1 MKMRWSAPAQ
11 FDPQTRR
18 TALPFPV
25 RITAQIHTTEPEC
38 HFSRLQSDL
47 PEKTCYKAASTELE
61 MTAVFPEVP
70 ETTGPERF
78 PKRRLVVVSL
88 IATLLA
94 VEVWLHWNWLP
105 NLEDPRLVSLGGAAE
120 LAIWLLLGSVLI
132 AVQTQRLPERIYW
145 FLSLGLG
152 IWLMSQTADL
162 MDEFLRQPMWLSVYG
177 EDSGRV
183 VGMFLVT
190 LGLISL
196 IRHSAAML
204 QELEFLS
211 FHDSLTGLCNR
222 RMFQKSIAAKGPGI
236 FGLMLMDLDHFKTIN
251 DKFGHDIGDK
261 VLRGIA
267 DLLQRHCE
275 DRGEIFRLGGEEF
288 AVIMA
293 DASKAELEQC
303 AESFCKRVA
312 ALNGDDE
319 TRVTISIGTG
329 LRRRGES
336 SSELMRR
343 VDRALY
349 SAKDAGRNRVMPS
362 R

>member
-1 MKMRWSAPAQ
+1 MPPDASE
-11 FDPQTRR
+11 TIVSRR
-18 TALPFPV
+18 
-25 RITAQIHTTEPEC
+25 I
-38 HFSRLQSDL
+38 SR
-47 PEKTCYKAASTELE
+47 
-61 MTAVFPEVP
+61 
-70 ETTGPERF
+70 
-78 PKRRLVVVSL
+78 RRLVVVSL
-88 IATLLA
+88 IATLLLFETA
-94 VEVWLHWNWLP
+94 LHLNGLSYIE
-105 NLEDPRLVSLGGAAE
+105 NPRILTLGGVAE

-145 FLSLGLG
+145 LLSVGLG

-162 MDEFLRQPMWLSVYG
+162 MDEFLRQPLWLSSYG

-222 RMFQKSIAAKGPGI
+222 RMFQKSIAARGKDI
-236 FGLMLMDLDHFKTIN
+236 FALMLMDLDHFKTIN
-251 DKFGHDIGDK
+251 DRFGHDTGDR

-267 DLLQRHCE
+267 DQLKRHCA
-275 DRGEIFRLGGEEF
+275 DHGEIFRLGGEEF
-288 AVIMA
+288 AVILA
-293 DASKAELEQC
+293 DASQSELERSAEL
-303 AESFCKRVA
+303 FRKRVES
-312 ALNGDDE
+312 LNGDDE

-336 SSELMRR
+336 TSELMRR

-349 SAKDAGRNRVMPS
+349 RAKDAGRNCVMPS
-362 R
+362 E

>member
-1 MKMRWSAPAQ
+1 M
-11 FDPQTRR
+11 
-18 TALPFPV
+18 
-25 RITAQIHTTEPEC
+25 I
-38 HFSRLQSDL
+38 
-47 PEKTCYKAASTELE
+47 
-61 MTAVFPEVP
+61 
-70 ETTGPERF
+70 
-78 PKRRLVVVSL
+78 VVSL
-88 IATLLA
+88 VAVVLLF
-94 VEVWLHWNWLP
+94 EIGLHVYGLP
-105 NLEDPRLVSLGGAAE
+105 DLENPRLLTLGGAAE

-145 FLSLGLG
+145 LLSVGLG
-152 IWLMSQTADL
+152 IWLISQTADL
-162 MDEFLRQPMWLSVYG
+162 MDEFLRQPLWLSVYG
-177 EDSGRV
+177 EDSARV

-190 LGLISL
+190 LGVISL

-222 RMFQKSIAAKGPGI
+222 RMFQKSLAAKDREI
-236 FGLMLMDLDHFKTIN
+236 FALMLMDLDHFKTIN

-267 DLLQRHCE
+267 DLLQRHCG

-288 AVIMA
+288 AVVMA
-293 DASKAELEQC
+293 NASKAELEQC
-303 AESFCKRVA
+303 AESFRKRVA
-312 ALNGDDE
+312 SLNDDDE

-349 SAKDAGRNRVMPS
+349 RAKDAGRNRVMPS
-362 R
+362 S

>member
-1 MKMRWSAPAQ
+1 VLREAP
-11 FDPQTRR
+11 D
-18 TALPFPV
+18 
-25 RITAQIHTTEPEC
+25 
-38 HFSRLQSDL
+38 
-47 PEKTCYKAASTELE
+47 
-61 MTAVFPEVP
+61 
-70 ETTGPERF
+70 TTGPERF
-78 PKRRLVVVSL
+78 SKRRLVVVTL
-88 IATLLA
+88 IAVVLA

-105 NLEDPRLVSLGGAAE
+105 YLSNSRLLSLGGVAE
-120 LAIWLLLGSVLI
+120 IAIWLLLASVLI

-145 FLSLGLG
+145 LLSVGLG
-152 IWLMSQTADL
+152 IWLVSQTADL
-162 MDEFLRQPMWLSVYG
+162 IDEFLRQPLWISIYG

-183 VGMFLVT
+183 IGMFLVT

-204 QELEFLS
+204 LDLEFLS

-222 RMFQKSIAAKGPGI
+222 RMFQKSIAARDQEI
-236 FGLMLMDLDHFKTIN
+236 FGLMLMDLDHFKNIN

-267 DLLQRHCE
+267 GLLQRHCG
-275 DRGEIFRLGGEEF
+275 DHGEIFRLGGEEF
-288 AVIMA
+288 AVVMA
-293 DASKAELEQC
+293 NASKAELEQC
-303 AESFCKRVA
+303 AESFRKRVA
-312 ALNGDDE
+312 SLNDDGE

-349 SAKDAGRNRVMPS
+349 RAKDEGRNCVMS
-362 R
+362 SE